1 MNRLPNSISLR
12 ISFIF
17 TTFTALILLIMGIV
31 IHQLVTHHFETQ
43 DRSLLEGKV
52 ALIRNILQQMPDNES
67 MVLLQLKD
75 ALVGHH
81 GLVVQIERPIG
92 TPLLTT
98 IATQIP
104 DQATHQSVDLPL
116 AEWQL
121 NHKNYRG
128 VIATHPQTTM
138 FMSDRI
144 VVGVETTGHIQFLNE
159 FRQQLLLIGGIGTIS
174 LMLLG
179 WLAAWRGLRPAKSMA
194 KVAEGI
200 SAQNLTGRLDVNN
213 APSELKPLAIA
224 FNDMLDRLGVAVIR
238 LSDFSS
244 DLAHELRTPINNLM
258 TQTQV
263 SLSKPR
269 ELRVYQD
276 ILSSNLEE
284 FERLA
289 RIISDMLFL
298 AKADHGL
305 SLLNLQKVDL
315 RQEVLALFEFY
326 DALAAEKGML
336 LNVSG
341 SAFVPGN
348 KLMLCRALSNL
359 ISNSIKYGNAH
370 SSILI
375 QLSEQENIAA
385 ISVENEAATLSAEQ
399 ISRLFDR
406 FYRTDAS
413 RQRTEEGSG
422 LGLAITKSIVNAHG
436 GTIQAASANNIVRF
450 DLTFTQS
457 R

>member
-1 MNRLPNSISLR
+1 MKRLPSSISLR
-12 ISFIF
+12 ISLIF

-31 IHQLVTHHFETQ
+31 IHQLVTHHFESL
-43 DRSLLEGKV
+43 DRNILEGKV
-52 ALIRNILQQMPDNES
+52 ALIRNILQKMPDNES
-67 MVLLQLKD
+67 IILLHLKE

-92 TPLLTT
+92 TSLFST
-98 IATQIP
+98 IATKIS
-104 DQATHQSVDLPL
+104 DKSTHQGTDLPL

-128 VIATHPQTTM
+128 IIAIHPQTAM
-138 FMSDRI
+138 LMSDRI
-144 VVGVETTGHIQFLNE
+144 AVGVETTDHIQFLDE
-159 FRQQLLLIGGIGTIS
+159 FRQQLLIIGGIGTII

-194 KVAEGI
+194 EVAEGI
-200 SAQNLTGRLDVNN
+200 SAQNLTGRLDVDH

-224 FNDMLDRLGVAVIR
+224 FNDMLDRLGVAVTR

-269 ELRVYQD
+269 ELHVYQD
-276 ILSSNLEE
+276 VLSSNLEE

-341 SAFVPGN
+341 SAFIPGN

-359 ISNSIKYGNAH
+359 ISNALKYGKAQ
-370 SSILI
+370 SSIFVR
-375 QLSEQENIAA
+375 LSEQENSAA

-406 FYRTDAS
+406 FYRTDVS
-413 RQRTEEGSG
+413 RQRIEEGSG

-436 GTIQAASANNIVRF
+436 GKIQAASTNSIVRF
-450 DLTFTQS
+450 DITFTQS